1 MSDLAGLAAALRD
14 SIGLQHKHDIAPVVA
29 ALGLRDA
36 AIRVGDDCAA
46 IPDGPP
52 AEGRGWLLLAI
63 EGFLPGL
70 VAREP
75 FFAGYCGVMVNLS
88 DIAAMGGRPV
98 AVVDAI
104 WSRDADHAAPILDG
118 LRAGAAA
125 YGVPIVG
132 GHTNS
137 RGGDVDRGG
146 EQLCVAVLGRAGA
159 LLTSFDAR
167 PGELLLAA
175 IDLRGRYHEPFA
187 WWDASSGCPDG
198 ARLRADLELL
208 PHIAEAGLSRAAK
221 DISMGGLIGTAIML
235 AECSGIGLSITPSCI
250 PRPEGADLARW
261 LTAFPSFGFLLT
273 CTEADADALIALFA
287 ARDIACAAIGRCE
300 AGSRVELVEAGERQM
315 IHDLA
320 IRPLIGCG
328 AGA

>member
-1 MSDLAGLAAALRD
+1 MTSLHALASALRD
-14 SIGLQHKHDIAPVVA
+14 SVGLRHKQDIAPVVE
-29 ALGLRDA
+29 ALGLRNA

-52 AEGRGWLLLAI
+52 AEGRGWLLLAM
-63 EGFLPGL
+63 EGFLPGF

-75 FFAGYCGVMVNLS
+75 FFAGYCGIMVNLS

-104 WSRDADHAAPILDG
+104 WSRDGEHAAPILEG
-118 LRAGAAA
+118 LRAAAGI

-137 RGGDVDRGG
+137 RDGG
-146 EQLCVAVLGRAGA
+146 EQLAVAVLGRAGA

-167 PGELLLAA
+167 PDELLLAA

-187 WWDASSGCPDG
+187 WWDASSDCTDP

-208 PHIAEAGLSRAAK
+208 PQIAEAGLSRAAK

-235 AECSGIGLSITPSCI
+235 AECSGIGLSITPSLV
-250 PRPEGADLARW
+250 PRPPGADLARW

-273 CTEADADALIALFA
+273 CTPGDADALTALFA
-287 ARDIACAAIGRCE
+287 ARDIACAVIGACE
-300 AGSRVELVEAGERQM
+300 AGSQVALAEAGAREVV
-315 IHDLA
+315 HDLSA
-320 IRPLIGCG
+320 APLIGCG

>member
-1 MSDLAGLAAALRD
+1 MHRRVTSLAALASTLRHG
-14 SIGLQHKHDIAPVVA
+14 IGLQHKQDIAPVIE
-29 ALGLRDA
+29 ALGLRHAD
-36 AIRVGDDCAA
+36 IRVGDDCAA
-46 IPDGPP
+46 IPDGPA

-63 EGFLPGL
+63 EGFLPAF

-75 FFAGYCGVMVNLS
+75 FFAGYCGIMVNLS

-98 AVVDAI
+98 AVVDAV

-118 LRAGAAA
+118 LRAAAA
-125 YGVPIVG
+125 IYGVPIVG

-137 RGGDVDRGG
+137 RDTG
-146 EQLCVAVLGRAGA
+146 EQLSVAVLGRASA

-187 WWDASSGCPDG
+187 WWDASSGCTDP
-198 ARLRADLELL
+198 ARLRGDLELL
-208 PHIAEAGLSRAAK
+208 PRIAEAGLSRAAK
-221 DISMGGLIGTAIML
+221 DISMGGLVGTAVML
-235 AECSGIGLSITPSCI
+235 AECSGVGLSITPSLV

-273 CTEADADALIALFA
+273 CAEADAEALVALFA
-287 ARDIACAAIGRCE
+287 ARDLACAVIGRCE
-300 AGSRVELVEAGERQM
+300 AGSRVELVEAGERAT

-320 IRPLIGCG
+320 AGPLIGCG
-328 AGA
+328 VGA

>member
-1 MSDLAGLAAALRD
+1 MSALAALASALRD
-14 SIGLQHKHDIAPVVA
+14 NVGLLHKQDIAPVVA
-29 ALGLRDA
+29 ALGLEHGE
-36 AIRVGDDCAA
+36 IRVGDDCAA

-52 AEGRGWLLLAI
+52 SEGRGWLLFAI
-63 EGFLPGL
+63 EGFLPAF

-75 FFAGYCGVMVNLS
+75 WFAGYCGIMVNLS

-104 WSRDADHAAPILDG
+104 WSRDSLHAQPILDG
-118 LRAGAAA
+118 LRAAAA
-125 YGVPIVG
+125 IYGVPIVG

-137 RGGDVDRGG
+137 RDTG
-146 EQLCVAVLGRAGA
+146 EQLSVAILGRAKS

-187 WWDASSGCPDG
+187 WWDASSGDVDP
-198 ARLRADLELL
+198 ARLRGDLELL
-208 PHIAEAGLSRAAK
+208 PRIAEAGLSRAAK
-221 DISMGGLIGTAIML
+221 DISMGGLVGTAVML
-235 AECSGIGLSITPSCI
+235 AECSGIGLSITPSLV

-273 CTEADADALIALFA
+273 CAEADAAALVALFD
-287 ARDIACAAIGRCE
+287 ARDLACAIIGRCE
-300 AGSRVELVEAGERQM
+300 AGSRVELVEAGERAT
-315 IHDLA
+315 IHDFTSG
-320 IRPLIGCG
+320 PLIGCG
-328 AGA
+328 VGA

>member
-1 MSDLAGLAAALRD
+1 MSGLAELALALRD
-14 SIGLQHKHDIAPVVA
+14 GVGLRHKRDIAPVIA
-29 ALGLRDA
+29 ALGLGDA

-46 IPDGPP
+46 IPDG
-52 AEGRGWLLLAI
+52 EGWLLLAI
-63 EGFLPGL
+63 EGFLPGF

-88 DIAAMGGRPV
+88 DIAAMGGRPI

-104 WSRDADHAAPILDG
+104 WSRDGDHARPVLEG

-137 RGGDVDRGG
+137 RGES
-146 EQLCVAVLGRAGA
+146 EQLAVSVLGRASR

-167 PGELLLAA
+167 PGERLLAA
-175 IDLRGRYHEPFA
+175 IDLRGRYREPFA
-187 WWDASSGCPDG
+187 WWDASSDCADPS
-198 ARLRADLELL
+198 RLRHDLELL
-208 PHIAEAGLSRAAK
+208 PRLAESGLSAAAK

-235 AECSGIGLSITPSCI
+235 AECSGIGLSIRPHDV
-250 PRPEGADLARW
+250 PRPPGADLARW

-273 CTEADADALIALFA
+273 CTDQNAAAVIERFA
-287 ARDIACAAIGRCE
+287 ARGIDCAAIGHCE
-300 AGSRVELVEAGERQM
+300 HGSRIDLVEGRERALL
-315 IHDLA
+315 HDLA
-320 IRPLIGCG
+320 AAALIGCG
-328 AGA
+328 GRLA

>member
-1 MSDLAGLAAALRD
+1 MTALATLASALRGGV
-14 SIGLQHKHDIAPVVA
+14 GLQHKQDIAPAIA

-36 AIRVGDDCAA
+36 AIRIGDDCAA
-46 IPDGPP
+46 IPDGD
-52 AEGRGWLLLAI
+52 GWLLLAI
-63 EGFLPGL
+63 EGFLPAF

-75 FFAGYCGVMVNLS
+75 FFAGYCGIMVNLS

-104 WSRDADHAAPILDG
+104 WSRDGAHAQPILQG
-118 LRAGAAA
+118 LRAGAEA

-137 RGGDVDRGG
+137 RDTS
-146 EQLCVAVLGRAGA
+146 EQLSVAVLGRATA

-187 WWDASSGCPDG
+187 WWDASSGCPDA

-208 PHIAEAGLSRAAK
+208 PRIAEAGLSRAAK

-235 AECSGIGLSITPSCI
+235 AECSGIGLSITPSLV
-250 PRPEGADLARW
+250 PRPEGTDPARW

-273 CTEADADALIALFA
+273 CAEADAAAVIALFT
-287 ARDIACAAIGRCE
+287 ARDIACAAIGHCE
-300 AGSRVELVEAGERQM
+300 AGSSVDLIEAGERET

-320 IRPLIGCG
+320 TTPLIGCG
-328 AGA
+328 AIP